1 MGKWIIAIVI
11 VCLATSLLGT
21 ECRAQQYV
29 NDEKWRYRLVP
40 YIWFSGV
47 DGDVAMRGVSASVD
61 ASFSDLAENLDF
73 AFQIHFEAQK
83 DKWGYFIDPTYVNL
97 SSRATGPDEVGA
109 DVDFTQWLVE
119 FGGVRNLCRKSADA
133 EGRTSTFDLLFGGRY
148 WNLDNDLTIG
158 DLPTVSAGDDWV
170 DPIIGFRYTKDLSR
184 LWAISVR
191 SDIGGFGVGSD
202 FTWNLVLLAGY
213 RTSGGGQLLFGYRIL
228 DVDRE
233 KGSGADFFKFDVTYS
248 GPMLGYSFNF

>member
-1 MGKWIIAIVI
+1 MCIRDSSYLPGFRNYLAGIVPSKPGFYLRSD
-11 VCLATSLLGT
+11 VVYYSGT
-21 ECRAQQYV
+21 APRVVLNGQPVE
-29 NDEKWRYRLVP
+29 N
-40 YIWFSGV
+40 I
-47 DGDVAMRGVSASVD
+47 SVD
-61 ASFSDLAENLDF
+61 AALGIIEP
-73 AFQIHFEAQK
+73 E
-83 DKWGYFIDPTYVNL
+83 YVFPWKIFGANHAVVITQLYNL
-97 SSRATGPDEVGA
+97 SLIHI
-109 DVDFTQWLVE
+109 F
-119 FGGVRNLCRKSADA
+119 
-133 EGRTSTFDLLFGGRY
+133 
-148 WNLDNDLTIG
+148 
-158 DLPTVSAGDDWV
+158 
-170 DPIIGFRYTKDLSR
+170 SR